1 MYNINTQFQ
10 PVDIE
15 LQENEWL
22 YIVNYY
28 GQLSDDHIK
37 NEKKNISVLYWI
49 IVSVFSKTYIG
60 N

>member
-37 NEKKNISVLYWI
+37 K
-49 IVSVFSKTYIG
+49 
-60 N
+60 

>member
-22 YIVNYY
+22 CIVNYY

-37 NEKKNISVLYWI
+37 K
-49 IVSVFSKTYIG
+49 
-60 N
+60 